1 MEWQEC
7 IMFSLE
13 LVLLYCKAMKTKS
26 VKFLSILKGTKSL
39 LQVATR
45 PVEFGQLRMGMNFK
59 CLMVMRMKFSHVPS
73 TTREIR

>member
-1 MEWQEC
+1 
-7 IMFSLE
+7 MFSLE